1 MRTAYLLEQDDGS
14 KVMKLG
20 SELRSGMA

>member
-1 MRTAYLLEQDDGS
+1 MHTAYLLDQADGS

-20 SELRSGMA
+20 SELRSGKA